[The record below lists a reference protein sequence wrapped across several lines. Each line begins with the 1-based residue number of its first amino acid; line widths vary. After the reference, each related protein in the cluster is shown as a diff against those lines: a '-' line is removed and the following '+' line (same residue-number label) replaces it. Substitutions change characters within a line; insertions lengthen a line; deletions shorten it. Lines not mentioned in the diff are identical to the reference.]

1 MLAGPHLLVPR
12 EDAGQPVVGPTDPG
26 PWIGPPLRT
35 VSCHMPFR
43 SIVGHMRLV
52 PLIARAVARGT
63 LPPSL
68 LLAGPAG
75 VGKRRVAVAIAEAL
89 NCLTPLADTRVERDA
104 CGTCAACKRIGRGV
118 HPDVVIVEPGESGSI
133 KIEQVRDVIDK
144 ARYRPF
150 EGRRRVVIVDEA
162 DALTDEAQSALLKTL
177 EEPPSASVF
186 LLVSSLPDSL
196 LPTVR
201 SRCPRIRFAPLAPA
215 EVAAALMRD
224 HGYADADARAAAADA
239 DGSISRA
246 LEAQA
251 LDVTQARAF
260 AQRLLE
266 RTARAE
272 NPATRL
278 EAVKDVTGKK
288 STPAQERAQL
298 AVCLR
303 ALASL
308 LRDLG
313 ALSSR
318 GDPAMLANADL
329 QDELGR
335 LSSAFDGERATR
347 AFVAVDRALGALE
360 RNASPKVVADWLV
373 LQL

>member
-1 MLAGPHLLVPR
+1 
-12 EDAGQPVVGPTDPG
+12 
-26 PWIGPPLRT
+26 
-35 VSCHMPFR
+35 MPFR
-43 SIVGHMRLV
+43 SIVGHTRLV
-52 PLIARAVARGT
+52 PLLARAVARGT

-89 NCLTPLADTRVERDA
+89 NCLKPLTDTRLERDA
-104 CGTCAACKRIGRGV
+104 CGTCAACGRIGRGV
-118 HPDVVIVEPGESGSI
+118 HPDVVIVEPGDTGKI
-133 KIEQVRDVIDK
+133 WIEQVREVIDK

-162 DALTDEAQSALLKTL
+162 DALTPDAQSALLKTL

-251 LDVTQARAF
+251 LDVTQARVF
-260 AQRLLE
+260 AQRLLD
-266 RTARAE
+266 RTARTE

-313 ALSSR
+313 ILSSR
-318 GDPAMLANADL
+318 GNPAMLANTDL
-329 QDELGR
+329 QAELGR
-335 LSSAFDGERATR
+335 LSPAFDGERTTR